1 MGNEL
6 CNCMESREPEIIR
19 NVAAPRLE
27 TKEAALQQFQCEDYE
42 EAGAVLKD
50 GASGADLQNTS
61 NLSGMEQ
68 DEAKILEVIKFRK
81 RSGQSFSRS
90 DAKNWEN
97 LVRHSS
103 IDRVREKGLEL
114 GNF

>member
-42 EAGAVLKD
+42 EAA
-50 GASGADLQNTS
+50 AA
-61 NLSGMEQ
+61 
-68 DEAKILEVIKFRK
+68 
-81 RSGQSFSRS
+81 
-90 DAKNWEN
+90 
-97 LVRHSS
+97 
-103 IDRVREKGLEL
+103 
-114 GNF
+114 

>member
-42 EAGAVLKD
+42 EAAAAQKD
-50 GASGADLQNTS
+50 GVSGADLQNVS
-61 NLSGMEQ
+61 HASGLEY
-68 DEAKILEVIKFRK
+68 DEAKILAVIKLRR
-81 RSGQSFSRS
+81 RSGQRFSRT

-103 IDRVREKGLEL
+103 IDRVRDKGAEL